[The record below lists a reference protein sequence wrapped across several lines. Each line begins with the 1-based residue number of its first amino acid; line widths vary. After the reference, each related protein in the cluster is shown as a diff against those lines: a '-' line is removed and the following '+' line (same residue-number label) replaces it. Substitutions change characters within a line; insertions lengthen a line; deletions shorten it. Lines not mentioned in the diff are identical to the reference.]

1 MLRTLRSFVVTLL
14 AAHSFQT
21 IAPAQDVWSRYTRVA
36 ESDEGTRLVLE
47 ISSRAFR
54 SPRQDGP
61 VVHLVGAVHIGDAA
75 YYRQLQE
82 FLDGHDLVLFE
93 GVKPAGIGNEA
104 ADDAARAKLTSS
116 RQRLLAVL
124 IERHRQKHGAYPGT
138 LDAMQGEL
146 LGSAARLAAAA
157 ATDGWGRAQAYRTDG
172 SPSATFDLVSLGS
185 DGVEG
190 GEGHAADLRFSA
202 QKPLSRREK
211 AASGQG
217 IQSQLASALGLEF
230 QLEAIDSARPSWRNS
245 DMSIDQVQERL
256 AASGA
261 SADVF
266 FSLLDGTSLASR
278 FVSVLL
284 GFIKASPPMAM
295 SVKVMLVET
304 LANAEAMMSGKG
316 GGDGLDAMMK
326 VIVVDRN
333 AEVFKDLENVLERE
347 PGVKSIAIFYGAGH
361 LPDMERRLTEDMRFA
376 FDHDRWFPAISLDL
390 ASQPGAAAQAKSMR
404 ATMQRMVEQRR
415 KATEPKATEPA
426 AAEPAAAEPK

>member
-1 MLRTLRSFVVTLL
+1 MLRIIRSVVV
-14 AAHSFQT
+14 AWVAVNCFHAVAS
-21 IAPAQDVWSRYTRVA
+21 AQDAWSRYARVV
-36 ESDEGTRLVLE
+36 ESDEGRRLVLE
-47 ISSRAFR
+47 IGSRTFR
-54 SPRQDGP
+54 SPKEGGP
-61 VVHLVGAVHIGDAA
+61 VVHLVGAVHIGDAG

-82 FLDGHDLVLFE
+82 FLDAQDLVLFE
-93 GVKPAGIGNEA
+93 GVKPAGIGNDA
-104 ADDAARAKLTSS
+104 ADDATRAKLTSS

-124 IERHRQKHGAYPGT
+124 IERHRQKHGAYPET
-138 LDAMQGEL
+138 LDAMRSEL

-157 ATDGWGRAQAYRTDG
+157 ATDGWGRDQAYRTDG
-172 SPSATFDLVSLGS
+172 SPIATFDVVSLGS
-185 DGVEG
+185 DGAEG

-217 IQSQLASALGLEF
+217 IQSQLASALGLKF

-261 SADVF
+261 SADAL
-266 FSLLDGTSLASR
+266 FSLLDGTSLTSR

-304 LANAEAMMSGKG
+304 LANADAMLEGQAG
-316 GGDGLDAMMK
+316 AGGLDKMTK
-326 VIVVDRN
+326 VIIVDRN
-333 AEVFKDLENVLERE
+333 AAVFDDLASVLERE

-361 LPDMERRLTEDMRFA
+361 LPDMERRLTEEMRFS
-376 FDHDRWFPAISLDL
+376 FDHDRWFQAISLDL
-390 ASQPGAAAQAKSMR
+390 TSQPGAAAQAKSLR

-415 KATEPKATEPA
+415 KA
-426 AAEPAAAEPK
+426 AEPK